1 MAFLKTVAWP
11 VYLVKRACIIHG
23 KISKGQI
30 GVHLHHG
37 RAILWLFLLGATLG
51 TALDALHVY
60 SHVERYARPVLFGLA
75 WWVPLLFGAAA
86 VAIGYSHP
94 LVDPLIHN
102 ARPYRRLATS
112 ITELTWL
119 LLAYL
124 VAASPLDS
132 IAKTGLLV
140 LIYLNFWLLAGRG
153 WQNLLLSFV
162 TAITGTLVEMILV
175 AAGAFS
181 YVRPDIFGVPYWL
194 PWIYACA
201 SLAVGDLGRSLMSI
215 SARGASS

>member
-1 MAFLKTVAWP
+1 M
-11 VYLVKRACIIHG
+11 
-23 KISKGQI
+23 
-30 GVHLHHG
+30 HLRSG

-51 TALDALHVY
+51 TALDAFHVY
-60 SHVERYARPVLFGLA
+60 SHVERYTRPVLFGLA

-102 ARPYRRLATS
+102 LRPPRRLTTS
-112 ITELTWL
+112 IAELAWL

-132 IAKTGLLV
+132 LAKTGLLI

-153 WQNLLLSFV
+153 WQNLLLSLV
-162 TAITGTLVEMILV
+162 TAITGTLIEMVLV

-181 YVRPDIFGVPYWL
+181 YFHPDILGVPYWL
-194 PWIYACA
+194 PCIYACA
-201 SLAVGDLGRSLMSI
+201 SLAVGDLGRSLMSS
-215 SARGASS
+215 SARGAL